1 MRAVSQAHGR
11 AETTAGF
18 TLVEMLVVL
27 AIMAV
32 VAAIAAPGIAKN
44 YRTKN
49 LDTLTS
55 EITTRLRL
63 SRTSAVAT
71 AKPKQIVLDPRAG
84 SIRFGER
91 DTLSLPEDVEMTVI
105 TGKETIAAD
114 RQAILTFLPDGSAS
128 GLEIDLQR
136 KGQTARIEV
145 NWLTGLSTRRKLP

>member
-1 MRAVSQAHGR
+1 MLRASRR
-11 AETTAGF
+11 ADAAAGF

-32 VAAIAAPGIAKN
+32 IAAIAAPGIAKQ

-49 LDTLTS
+49 LGTLTS

-63 SRTSAVAT
+63 SRTLAIAT

-84 SIRFGER
+84 AIRFDER
-91 DTLSLPEDVEMTVI
+91 DTLVLPEDVEMTVT
-105 TGKETIAAD
+105 TGQETIAAD
-114 RQAILTFLPDGSAS
+114 RQPTLTFLPDGSAS
-128 GLEIDLQR
+128 GMDIDLQR